1 MPRCMC
7 HPGGWLALLVLV
19 LAACAG
25 GSPGAE
31 PLRLRLVT
39 WPGYAPLYAVAE
51 HDLAAPTVL
60 DVSTSELAQ
69 DNYRAFA
76 EGRVDVLA
84 TTLHSA
90 IQFYDQGTEAVIILV
105 TDYSNGADGIIARPG
120 IEEISDLRG
129 QRVGV
134 ESGSISHYVLL
145 RALEQADISEDE
157 VDVVNV
163 VVGEA
168 SAAIDDGTVDAAVVW
183 EPVLSAY
190 VKTHNVPPLFTTAA
204 IPNEVVDVLIVHPEL
219 IEERPEDLT
228 NLLRGWNEAVRLWRE
243 QSPQISTT
251 MARAM
256 TVSTDELREQLA
268 KIELVDLSR
277 NSRLLCPDGPYT
289 IQPIFEQVVGFL
301 RYTDQLEQAPPTP
314 EVLLTAQFV
323 EAALQDESMKSV
335 QESAPITCEV
345 LGMR

>member
-1 MPRCMC
+1 M
-7 HPGGWLALLVLV
+7 LLLT
-19 LAACAG
+19 ACAS

-90 IQFYDQGTEAVIILV
+90 IQFADQGTETVIIMV

-120 IEEISDLRG
+120 IDDLADLRG

-145 RALEQADISEDE
+145 RGLEQAGISEGDVE
-157 VDVVNV
+157 VMNV

-168 SAAIDDGTVDAAVVW
+168 IEAIEEDTVDAAVVW
-183 EPVLSAY
+183 EPVLSEY
-190 VKTHNVPPLFTTAA
+190 VQTHNVEPLFTTAA
-204 IPNEVVDVLIVHPEL
+204 IPNEVVDVLVVHPDL
-219 IEERPEDLT
+219 IAERPQDLT
-228 NLLRGWNEAVRLWRE
+228 NLLRGWNEAVQLWRE
-243 QSPQISTT
+243 DSPQVSAT
-251 MARAM
+251 MARTM
-256 TVSTDELREQLA
+256 NVSEEDLRQQLT
-268 KIELVDLSR
+268 KIELVDLAR
-277 NSRLLCPDGPYT
+277 NSRLLCPEGPYT
-289 IQPIFEQVVGFL
+289 IRPIFEEVVEFL
-301 RYTDQLEQAPPTP
+301 RDTDQLEQAPSAL
-314 EVLLTAQFV
+314 EELMTAQFV
-323 EAALQDESMKSV
+323 DAALQDQETNSV
-335 QESAPITCEV
+335 QEEPSNDCAVFSP
-345 LGMR
+345 R

>member
-1 MPRCMC
+1 MLM
-7 HPGGWLALLVLV
+7 

-25 GSPGAE
+25 GSPSAE

-76 EGRVDVLA
+76 EGRIDVLA

-90 IQFYDQGTEAVIILV
+90 IQFADQDTATAIILV

-120 IEEISDLRG
+120 IDEITELRG

-145 RALEQADISEDE
+145 RGLEQAGVSEEDVE
-157 VDVVNV
+157 VVNV

-168 SAAIDDGTVDAAVVW
+168 INAINEGTVDAAVVW
-183 EPVLSAY
+183 EPVLSEY
-190 VKTHNVPPLFTTAA
+190 VQAHNVPPLFTTAS
-204 IPNEVVDVLIVHPEL
+204 IPNEVVDVLVVHPDL
-219 IEERPEDLT
+219 IEERPDDLI
-228 NLLRGWNEAVRLWRE
+228 NLLRGWDAAVQHWRE
-243 QSPQISTT
+243 ESPQISAT

-256 TVSTDELREQLA
+256 AVSEEELRQQFT
-268 KIELVDLSR
+268 KIELVDLAR
-277 NSRLLCPDGPYT
+277 NSRLLCPEGAYT
-289 IQPIFEQVVGFL
+289 IRPIFQQVVAFL
-301 RYTDQLEQAPPTP
+301 QDTDQLEQAPPEP
-314 EVLLTAQFV
+314 EELLTAQFV
-323 EAALQDESMKSV
+323 EAALQGDDMEGSQQAEQVSCN
-335 QESAPITCEV
+335 EFT
-345 LGMR
+345 RR

>member
-1 MPRCMC
+1 M
-7 HPGGWLALLVLV
+7 

-25 GSPGAE
+25 EPPSAE

-51 HDLAAPTVL
+51 HDLAAPTML

-90 IQFYDQGTEAVIILV
+90 IQFADQGTETVIIMV

-120 IEEISDLRG
+120 IDEVADLRG

-145 RALEQADISEDE
+145 RGLQQAGVSEE
-157 VDVVNV
+157 DVEIVNV

-168 SAAIDDGTVDAAVVW
+168 IAAIDDGTVDAAVVW
-183 EPVLSAY
+183 EPVLSEY
-190 VKTHNVPPLFTTAA
+190 VQTHNVPPLFTTAS
-204 IPNEVVDVLIVHPEL
+204 IPNEVVDVLVVHPEL
-219 IEERPEDLT
+219 IEQRPNDLT
-228 NLLRGWNEAVRLWRE
+228 NLVRGWDEAVQRWRE
-243 QSPQISTT
+243 GSPQVSRT
-251 MARAM
+251 MARSM
-256 TVSTDELREQLA
+256 TLREEELRQQFT
-268 KIELVDLSR
+268 KIELVDLAR

-289 IQPIFEQVVGFL
+289 IRPIFQKVVNFL
-301 RYTDQLEQAPPTP
+301 RDTDQLEQASP
-314 EVLLTAQFV
+314 ELEELLTAQFV
-323 EAALQDESMKSV
+323 DAALPAKDEDMESS
-335 QESAPITCEV
+335 QEGNQFGSGIYEE
-345 LGMR
+345 R

>member
-1 MPRCMC
+1 M
-7 HPGGWLALLVLV
+7 LT
-19 LAACAG
+19 ACAG

-51 HDLAAPTVL
+51 HDLAAPTIL

-120 IEEISDLRG
+120 IDAITDLHG

-134 ESGSISHYVLL
+134 ESGSVSHYVLL
-145 RALEQADISEDE
+145 RALQQADMSEDDVE
-157 VDVVNV
+157 VINV

-168 SAAIDDGTVDAAVVW
+168 ISAIDDGTVDAAVVW
-183 EPVLSAY
+183 EPVLSEY
-190 VKTHNVPPLFTTAA
+190 VQTYDVSPLFTTDA
-204 IPNEVVDVLIVHPEL
+204 IPNEVVDVLVVHPAL
-219 IEERPEDLT
+219 IEERPQDLT
-228 NLLRGWNEAVRLWRE
+228 NLLRGWDEAVRLWRE
-243 QSPQISTT
+243 ESPQISST
-251 MARAM
+251 MARTM
-256 TVSTDELREQLA
+256 TVSEAELRQQLT
-268 KIELVDLSR
+268 KIELVDLAR
-277 NSRLLCPDGPYT
+277 NSRLLCPEGPYT
-289 IQPIFEQVVGFL
+289 IRPIFQQVVEFL
-301 RYTDQLEQAPPTP
+301 RYTEQLEREPPVP
-314 EVLLTAQFV
+314 EDLLTAQFV
-323 EAALQDESMKSV
+323 DAALQDDEMNSV
-335 QESAPITCEV
+335 RGE
-345 LGMR
+345 